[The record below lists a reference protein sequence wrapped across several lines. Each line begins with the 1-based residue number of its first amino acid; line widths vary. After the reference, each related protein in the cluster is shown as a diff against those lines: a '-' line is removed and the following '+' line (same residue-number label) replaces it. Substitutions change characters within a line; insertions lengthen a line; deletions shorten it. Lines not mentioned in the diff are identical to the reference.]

1 MRWRA
6 LLVDAR
12 HVDRP
17 VRAKNAR
24 LDAGARLA
32 NRYTPQ
38 GFWREALFQSA
49 SREKILS
56 RATPGVTEPE
66 IKRLRR
72 GDMRLR
78 GIDGRD
84 SRLPSKAKFPPQRN
98 QTVDSRFTA
107 SLVIVNIIQ
116 ARVCWQYT
124 CVTFVFDVRASF
136 IREGSPTLLLLYCS
150 FAGAEL
156 ARASSRTTLGSS
168 SPVRGAYATRSVTF
182 EKSTRKSSGSVSNV
196 TPDFLT
202 ASRMA

>member
-1 MRWRA
+1 M
-6 LLVDAR
+6 
-12 HVDRP
+12 
-17 VRAKNAR
+17 RAKNAR

-107 SLVIVNIIQ
+107 SLVIVNNIQ

-136 IREGSPTLLLLYCS
+136 IREGVLLYS
-150 FAGAEL
+150 YFTGLSRALSWL
-156 ARASSRTTLGSS
+156 ARPRARLLGLRRPSEA
-168 SPVRGAYATRSVTF
+168 PTRRV
-182 EKSTRKSSGSVSNV
+182 
-196 TPDFLT
+196 P
-202 ASRMA
+202 

>member
-32 NRYTPQ
+32 NRFTPQ

-98 QTVDSRFTA
+98 QAVDSRFTLA
-107 SLVIVNIIQ
+107 SLVIVNIQ
-116 ARVCWQYT
+116 ARVC
-124 CVTFVFDVRASF
+124 FVHLF
-136 IREGSPTLLLLYCS
+136 IREGSPTLLLLYWS

>member
-1 MRWRA
+1 MGCAEDAKDGGPPRRGRRDMRWRA

-107 SLVIVNIIQ
+107 SLVIVNTKVIF
-116 ARVCWQYT
+116 RHESVGSTPVLPSYL
-124 CVTFVFDVRASF
+124 TFVH
-136 IREGSPTLLLLYCS
+136 LLLEKGVLLYS
-150 FAGAEL
+150 YFTGLSRALSWL
-156 ARASSRTTLGSS
+156 ARPRARLLGLRRPSEA
-168 SPVRGAYATRSVTF
+168 PTRRV
-182 EKSTRKSSGSVSNV
+182 
-196 TPDFLT
+196 P
-202 ASRMA
+202 

>member
-1 MRWRA
+1 MCWRA

-107 SLVIVNIIQ
+107 SLVIVNNIQ
-116 ARVCWQYT
+116 ARVCWRT
-124 CVTFVFDVRASF
+124 PVLPSCLTFVH
-136 IREGSPTLLLLYCS
+136 LLLEKGVLLYS
-150 FAGAEL
+150 YFTGLSRALSWL
-156 ARASSRTTLGSS
+156 ARPRARLLGLRRPSEA
-168 SPVRGAYATRSVTF
+168 PTRRV
-182 EKSTRKSSGSVSNV
+182 
-196 TPDFLT
+196 P
-202 ASRMA
+202 

>member
-66 IKRLRR
+66 IKTEIKRLRR

-107 SLVIVNIIQ
+107 SLVIV
-116 ARVCWQYT
+116 
-124 CVTFVFDVRASF
+124 
-136 IREGSPTLLLLYCS
+136 IR
-150 FAGAEL
+150 
-156 ARASSRTTLGSS
+156 
-168 SPVRGAYATRSVTF
+168 
-182 EKSTRKSSGSVSNV
+182 K
-196 TPDFLT
+196 
-202 ASRMA
+202 